1 MLYFLTGL
9 IYFSRTSHFILT
21 VDIIFLIDD
30 QTEQLLFDIIA
41 TLNCYGCINSFA
53 RYNKV
58 VGAWNM
64 SSVTL
69 FLCLFNLLCGQNSV
83 ISSLSYNLLSVYWE
97 YIILINL
104 NALVVLKTIRL
115 WSELLICTSSS
126 DKSRHGMSSCL
137 LTHKIINRFPY
148 NDVLVNQGI

>member
-1 MLYFLTGL
+1 MLYFLTGK

-30 QTEQLLFDIIA
+30 QTKRLLFAIIA
-41 TLNCYGCINSFA
+41 TLNCYSCINSFA

-58 VGAWNM
+58 VCSWNM

-69 FLCLFNLLCGQNSV
+69 FLCFLYLLCGQKSV
-83 ISSLSYNLLSVYWE
+83 ISFLSYNLLSLYWE
-97 YIILINL
+97 YFILINF

-115 WSELLICTSSS
+115 RSKLLICTSSS
-126 DKSRHGMSSCL
+126 DKSRHEMSSCL